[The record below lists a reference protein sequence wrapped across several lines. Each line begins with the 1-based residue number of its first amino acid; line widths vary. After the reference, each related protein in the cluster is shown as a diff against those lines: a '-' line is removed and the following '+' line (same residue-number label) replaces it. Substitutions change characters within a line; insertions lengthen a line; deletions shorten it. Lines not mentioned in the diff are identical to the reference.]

1 MNEWIRTLEIETVR
15 WRGACCKRSGRGH
28 SSHRLSDT
36 KEHMQRTMCMVQVP
50 SLLRQPKQR
59 PKKKNVFTKK
69 KKKLTERIASGLGM
83 EKCVRKRETLS
94 RRTEQR
100 KTFEA
105 NFRPFSLSLCLLA
118 TFFFGALTCSLE
130 CNIFDAGLFF
140 PHCARLHQTHKS
152 LHRNHN
158 PFFAFPDASHHILP
172 LNLILLRSAHARS
185 LSTLPSTKFSTLF
198 PLLAPFLSF

>member
-1 MNEWIRTLEIETVR
+1 MARRMLQKIWSRPFQPSSLRHEGTHAAHHVHGASAFAPQTTKTETEEEK
-15 WRGACCKRSGRGH
+15 CFH
-28 SSHRLSDT
+28 
-36 KEHMQRTMCMVQVP
+36 
-50 SLLRQPKQR
+50 
-59 PKKKNVFTKK
+59 

-118 TFFFGALTCSLE
+118 TFFLGALTCSLE

-140 PHCARLHQTHKS
+140 LHCARLHQTHKS